1 MGGELKGKPSLQD
14 CRDFEFKI
22 QEIRI
27 AFEKAISARK
37 KKHFVDAFNEFNER
51 FAELEEM
58 FKRKNLDTGL
68 LYKYFPE
75 VGYMERKVIE
85 RSKLWA

>member
-1 MGGELKGKPSLQD
+1 
-14 CRDFEFKI
+14 
-22 QEIRI
+22 
-27 AFEKAISARK
+27 
-37 KKHFVDAFNEFNER
+37 VDAFNEFNER